1 MKVLLVDDHPLF
13 LAGLR
18 NLLTAHGVE
27 VLGTARDGLDALEQ
41 ARALRPEV
49 ILLDIQ
55 MPQLNGLAALR
66 LIKAEFPEM
75 RVVMLTMSAEEAD
88 LFEAIKSGAC
98 GYLLKTQDTDEF
110 FALLQDAA
118 DGKVAL
124 SAELA
129 ARVLQEFSRQANTVS
144 SPEDKALH
152 AGLSPREIEVLTLVA
167 QGLTYKEVGAKLA
180 LTERTIKY
188 HMGEIVRRLHAENRA
203 QVIAYARQTGLVRW
217 PP

>member
-27 VLGTARDGLDALEQ
+27 VLGTARDGLEALEQ
-41 ARALRPEV
+41 ARALQPEV

-55 MPQLNGLAALR
+55 MPQLDGLAALR
-66 LIKAEFPEM
+66 LIKAELPEIK
-75 RVVMLTMSAEEAD
+75 VVMLTMSAEDED

-110 FALLQDAA
+110 FVLLPGCGRWQGGAFAGSGRSGVARIRAA
-118 DGKVAL
+118 GACR
-124 SAELA
+124 SIA
-129 ARVLQEFSRQANTVS
+129 
-144 SPEDKALH
+144 EDKARH
-152 AGLSPREIEVLTLVA
+152 ARLSPREIEVLTLVA
-167 QGLTYKEVGAKLA
+167 HGLTYKEVGAKLC

-188 HMGEIVRRLHAENRA
+188 HMGEIVRRLHVENRA
-203 QVIAYARQTGLVRW
+203 QVIEYARQTGLVR
-217 PP
+217 